1 MTPRAYK
8 CNGYSFGVGYNR
20 HLNHSKRVAL
30 RSVIN
35 NLPEKL
41 DKHLVPLST
50 SRRFAEDNKFLP
62 SDLHMM
68 RHDSDEYYYGSDMM
82 SWENSL
88 ESELRWIRTRRPQSY
103 RRNNI
108 NRLNHKQN
116 CVGSPTSATSEHRSK
131 KYPLKQRS
139 REDFVVNPLWNDD
152 FSSNGLPTELGL
164 DPLNTELYNC
174 PPSPIFPV
182 PLTPMEDNLSDLD
195 DFYNP
200 MVMRAPPTFST
211 EDPGVGNWNQLR
223 ALSYDDS
230 MDGLFLYVTTD
241 DVEKLDRILR
251 ERSLAVQDMGKTR
264 MSGVLAVVFSSHEIA
279 KRAFTTQQEF
289 GIRMEPPKNT
299 KRNWYKNPNPKFH
312 VKFETT
318 RRLTVKTGKSI
329 SKGKVGDFLMSDA
342 RMDKGCI
349 IWADQLKGHRL
360 RVVGFV
366 GRFMNNEGH
375 IIERHDPPLMED
387 REVIGWISTQCNKT
401 KKKFVLRKS
410 GNHIEDYTH
419 TNGIEALE

>member
-1 MTPRAYK
+1 
-8 CNGYSFGVGYNR
+8 
-20 HLNHSKRVAL
+20 
-30 RSVIN
+30 
-35 NLPEKL
+35 
-41 DKHLVPLST
+41 
-50 SRRFAEDNKFLP
+50 
-62 SDLHMM
+62 MM

-82 SWENSL
+82 SRKNSL
-88 ESELRWIRTRRPQSY
+88 ELELRQISTRQSQCY
-103 RRNNI
+103 RSNSKY
-108 NRLNHKQN
+108 RLNQKWN
-116 CVGSPTSATSEHRSK
+116 GVGSPTSAELEPRSK
-131 KYPLKQRS
+131 KLQLKQRS
-139 REDFVVNPLWNDD
+139 KEDFVVNPVRNDD
-152 FSSNGLPTELGL
+152 FSSDGLPNELGL
-164 DPLNTELYNC
+164 NPWNMYNC
-174 PPSPIFPV
+174 PPSPAFQV
-182 PLTPMEDNLSDLD
+182 PLTPMENNCSDLNG
-195 DFYNP
+195 FLNP
-200 MVMRAPPTFST
+200 MTMRALLDLST
-211 EDPGVGNWNQLR
+211 EDPVVGNWNQL
-223 ALSYDDS
+223 AVLNYEES

-241 DVEKLDRILR
+241 DVEKLDRTLR
-251 ERSLAVQDMGKTR
+251 ERSLAVQDIGKTR

-312 VKFETT
+312 IKFETT

-375 IIERHDPPLMED
+375 IIERHDPPFMED
-387 REVIGWISTQCNKT
+387 REVVGWISTQCNKT
-401 KKKFVLRKS
+401 KKKFVIRKS